1 MAIDPKRTLTAFP
14 AIPAF
19 PSAPDSD
26 AKSRLNN
33 SNYLLH
39 SSKCLLSTK
48 PTTLCHV
55 SFLSYT
61 QSPIPIRLT
70 LPDIDAEPSAIAR
83 QKAQQLI
90 NAELAPEHSST
101 LHPWIPASPEL
112 KFSPLI
118 QQELDRKATG
128 APLTGGIDL
137 TCYEAPEPPTRTS
150 DTDAPDLAEW
160 RETLRKAYTS
170 SSHLAKR
177 HENLALLEEY
187 GKNAWLIGNSQ
198 LEEILRGLE
207 KELAETKSA
216 SEEVNKQRKIAQ
228 DASFGEL
235 TSLEETWKR
244 GIGAV
249 LDVELASE
257 GLRMQILEQRRL
269 AAQQQ
274 AR

>member
-1 MAIDPKRTLTAFP
+1 M
-14 AIPAF
+14 
-19 PSAPDSD
+19 
-26 AKSRLNN
+26 
-33 SNYLLH
+33 
-39 SSKCLLSTK
+39 
-48 PTTLCHV
+48 
-55 SFLSYT
+55 SFHLYT
-61 QSPIPIRLT
+61 QSLIPIRLT
-70 LPDIDAEPSAIAR
+70 LPDIDAEPSALAR

-101 LHPWIPASPEL
+101 LHPWIPASPES
-112 KFSPLI
+112 KFSPLV

-137 TCYEAPEPPTRTS
+137 TRYEAPEPPTRTS

-160 RETLRKAYTS
+160 RETLQKAYMS
-170 SSHLAKR
+170 SSHLTKR
-177 HENLALLEEY
+177 LDNLSLLEEY

-198 LEEILRGLE
+198 LEELLRGLE
-207 KELAETKSA
+207 KELAETKTA

-269 AAQQQ
+269 AAQQH